1 MYQGRTH
8 RNTIQRRA
16 QPSNTRKRRA
26 MPRRAGVAGSGR
38 VGLRFMRLVALA
50 AMVVAGLFLGCTFF
64 TAKEPPAPPPPAVM
78 PMTAPAVSE
87 CLSRVQ
93 AAKAAQPRPETLD
106 DFVRYVAAAY
116 VEPVR
121 SRYAVAET
129 METAVRL
136 SAAGNAQAQRF
147 LAATVRDVQLQA
159 AMGGRTFSV
168 DQWREIYLRSGLLN
182 QDTFVAIGGE
192 LPQPETGHP
201 AVSAAP
207 APAGP
212 APAAALSEQSLP
224 PLSEE
229 EGE

>member
-1 MYQGRTH
+1 
-8 RNTIQRRA
+8 
-16 QPSNTRKRRA
+16 
-26 MPRRAGVAGSGR
+26 MPRRTGAAGSGR
-38 VGLRFMRLVALA
+38 SGLRFMRFVALVAI
-50 AMVVAGLFLGCTFF
+50 VVAGLFLGCTFF
-64 TAKEPPAPPPPAVM
+64 TAKEPPAPPPPAVT
-78 PMTAPAVSE
+78 PMTDAAVSE

-106 DFVRYVAAAY
+106 DFVRYVAAVY

-159 AMGGRTFSV
+159 AMGGRTFTV

-182 QDTFVAIGGE
+182 QETFVAIGGE
-192 LPQPETGHP
+192 LPQPETAH
-201 AVSAAP
+201 AAASV
-207 APAGP
+207 APGP
-212 APAAALSEQSLP
+212 AASASDASVSDVAGSGPSLP
-224 PLSEE
+224 PESEE

>member
-1 MYQGRTH
+1 
-8 RNTIQRRA
+8 
-16 QPSNTRKRRA
+16 
-26 MPRRAGVAGSGR
+26 MPRRTGAAGSGKA
-38 VGLRFMRLVALA
+38 GLRFIRLVALA
-50 AMVVAGLFLGCTFF
+50 AIVVAGLFLGCTFF
-64 TAKEPPAPPPPAVM
+64 SAKEPPAPPPPAVM
-78 PMTAPAVSE
+78 PMTPAAVSD

-93 AAKAAQPRPETLD
+93 TAKAAQPRPESLD

-192 LPQPETGHP
+192 LPQPETGRP
-201 AVSAAP
+201 AASVAP
-207 APAGP
+207 APDAAVSGP
-212 APAAALSEQSLP
+212 SLP
-224 PLSEE
+224 PLSED